1 MSHAVYD
8 SNCYLG
14 NEKAI
19 SGEIICLSM
28 ACMICKDGK
37 WERTNKISVL

>member
-1 MSHAVYD
+1 MSDLHD
-8 SNCYLG
+8 GNCDPG
-14 NEKAI
+14 GERTT
-19 SGEIICLSM
+19 SGEIICLSN